1 VSPCGHGFSIRS
13 WQPQSAFEQ
22 VRTVP
27 VSLVGMADRYPP
39 PRGFEHLG
47 DAGPVSS
54 SEVDDRRLRRRARW
68 LVLATIAW
76 NVVESAVAIT
86 AGAIAGSAALVGFGL
101 DAAVEVSAAVVAL
114 WYLAGVDEER
124 ERRALRLIAL
134 SFFAL
139 AAYVSVDAVRDL
151 ASDTEPERSIVG
163 IALAMLSLMVMPV
176 LARAKRRNGEALQNR
191 TLIAEATQTKLCTYL
206 SAILLAGLGLRATLG
221 WTWADPIAALCIAVL
236 AVREGRE
243 AWAGEE
249 CCGA

>member
-1 VSPCGHGFSIRS
+1 MT
-13 WQPQSAFEQ
+13 A
-22 VRTVP
+22 
-27 VSLVGMADRYPP
+27 
-39 PRGFEHLG
+39 
-47 DAGPVSS
+47 
-54 SEVDDRRLRRRARW
+54 SEVDDLRLRRRARW
-68 LVLATIAW
+68 LVLATITW

-101 DAAVEVSAAVVAL
+101 DAAVEVSAAAVAL

-151 ASDTEPERSIVG
+151 VSDAEPDRSVVG
-163 IALAMLSLMVMPV
+163 IVLAVLSLMVMPA
-176 LARAKRRNGEALQNR
+176 LARAKRRNAEVLQNK
-191 TLIAEATQTKLCTYL
+191 TLLAEATQTKLCTYL

-221 WTWADPIAALCIAVL
+221 WTWADPIAALLIALL

-243 AWAGEE
+243 AWEGDE
-249 CCGA
+249 CC